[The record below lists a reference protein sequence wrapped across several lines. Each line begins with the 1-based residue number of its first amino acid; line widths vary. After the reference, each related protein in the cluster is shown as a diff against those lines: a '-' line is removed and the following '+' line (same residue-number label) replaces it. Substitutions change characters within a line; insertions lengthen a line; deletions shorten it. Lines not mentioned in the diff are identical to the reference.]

1 MTSRGAHHDIYLLLS
16 RQAKARIPC
25 PHAVR
30 PSNIQENN
38 IFTTRKGIL
47 DMNTKEKNLP
57 VSIEDGIDN
66 EFHAPGQSEY
76 SGELSVGPV
85 SFRGS
90 SRSSGNS
97 ASVLGGVLAG
107 GAVAIGAV
115 AVTLAVL
122 GVSKNG

>member
-1 MTSRGAHHDIYLLLS
+1 MTSRGAHHDIYLLS

-85 SFRGS
+85 NF
-90 SRSSGNS
+90 RSSSKGSDNS
-97 ASVLGGVLAG
+97 GSIIGGVLAG

-115 AVTLAVL
+115 AVTLTLL
-122 GVSKNG
+122 GASRNS